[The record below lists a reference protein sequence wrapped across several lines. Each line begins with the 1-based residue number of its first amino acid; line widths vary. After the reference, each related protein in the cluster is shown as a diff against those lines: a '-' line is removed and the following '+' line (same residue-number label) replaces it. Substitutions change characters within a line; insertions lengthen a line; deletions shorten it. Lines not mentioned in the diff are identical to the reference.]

1 MKIGLCQLNVKAG
14 RPEKNLQKMLELIE
28 QAKSTQIDMI
38 IFPEMAVGGYLVGDV
53 WLEESWCDYLMECN
67 SILQEASEG
76 IILIYG
82 NIFIDKSKRNTDGR
96 FRKYNAAYIFQNK
109 QPINHPVNSTLGIP
123 NGVSFKSLLPNY
135 RYFDDKRYFYPFID
149 LVQEMGVSIEKAYQ
163 PFKLSVDGKYY
174 NIGLSICE
182 DMWYEDYSR
191 IYNKNRQIPYNPLG
205 TLVRN
210 GADFIVNIS
219 SSPWTFGKEQARDNR
234 IQSLQKDL
242 NSQFVP
248 VYYVNAC
255 GVQNNGKNIITFDG
269 GSTIYNQFG
278 SQIFEYRAEDFQEQL
293 ITVDH
298 SITLK
303 DRGIHYHRRKPKL
316 TQKYEAIIQGIRSFD
331 EMMDWKPNYIIGLS
345 GGVDSSLVATLVAH
359 AVGSDRIIASN
370 LPTEYNS
377 AKTRSSAA
385 KLVEN
390 LKINRYYELPISE
403 LVQENTKLLEKTGA
417 IPSLA
422 AENIQAKIRGTSIL
436 SNLAGM
442 HNGVMTNNGNKLEI
456 ALGYATLYGD
466 VNGAIAPIGDLTKTE
481 VFQMARDINQ
491 QFGELIPP
499 EVIPDENFTFTKDGI
514 PPTAELKH
522 NQLDPMKFGY
532 HDALLVA
539 FTDYQKKTPEDIL
552 RWYQKGEPFFCEKL
566 GITPTLFE
574 KYQLGDVKAFIAD
587 LEWFTKTIRKNIF
600 KRIQSPPIVLV
611 SKSAYGF
618 DIRESQFVWTP
629 SFAFQR
635 LKKQILDNFGIN
647 GNITHV

>member
-1 MKIGLCQLNVKAG
+1 MKIALCQLDVKAG
-14 RPEKNLQKMLELIE
+14 RPEKNLQNMLDFID
-28 QAKSTQIDMI
+28 QAKSKQIDMI

-67 SILQEASEG
+67 SVLQEASEG

-82 NIFIDKSKRNTDGR
+82 NILIDKSKRNTDGR
-96 FRKYNAAYIFQNK
+96 IRKYNAAYIFQNK
-109 QPINHPVNSTLGIP
+109 QPIVHPINSKLGIP

-149 LVQEMGVSIEKAYQ
+149 LIREMGVTIENAYQ
-163 PFKLSVDGKYY
+163 PFKITVNNQEYH
-174 NIGLSICE
+174 IGLSICE

-191 IYNKNRQIPYNPLG
+191 IYNKELQIPYNPLG

-210 GADFIVNIS
+210 GADFIINIS
-219 SSPWTFGKEQARDNR
+219 SSPWTYGKEQARNNR
-234 IQSLQKDL
+234 IKSLQKDL
-242 NSQFVP
+242 NSQLVP

-278 SQIFEYRAEDFQEQL
+278 SQIFDYRAEDFQEQL
-293 ITVDH
+293 ITVEHTTILNDKGSH
-298 SITLK
+298 HHTN
-303 DRGIHYHRRKPKL
+303 KPKL
-316 TQKYEAIIQGIRSFD
+316 KQKYEAIIQGIRSLD

-359 AVGSDRIIASN
+359 AVGSDRILALN

-377 AKTRSSAA
+377 AKTRDSAA
-385 KLVEN
+385 KLVKN
-390 LKINRYYELPISE
+390 LKIRRYFELPIVD
-403 LVQENTKLLEKTGA
+403 LVQENTTLLEKTGP

-481 VFQMARDINQ
+481 VFQMARDINH

-499 EVIPDENFTFTKDGI
+499 EVIPDENFTFSKAGI

-552 RWYQKGEPFFCEKL
+552 RWYQKGKATFCEKL
-566 GITPTLFE
+566 GITSMLFE
-574 KYQLGDVKAFIAD
+574 KYHLGDTKAFIAD

-629 SFAFQR
+629 SFAYQR
-635 LKKQILDNFGIN
+635 LKEHILNK
-647 GNITHV
+647 